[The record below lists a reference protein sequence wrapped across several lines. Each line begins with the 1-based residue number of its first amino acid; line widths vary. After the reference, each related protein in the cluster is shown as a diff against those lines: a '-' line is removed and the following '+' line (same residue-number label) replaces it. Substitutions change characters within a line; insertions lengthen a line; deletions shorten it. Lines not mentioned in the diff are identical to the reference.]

1 MTCHKCHV
9 ANLAHNIP
17 YPQFTRKG
25 YQPRTH
31 AFTLLTR
38 LDEVKPYLVS
48 FFFLPQ
54 FEDIAC
60 GSTSGVWWR
69 ICTRRIGPMECQSG
83 CPAGQLN
90 DFDHL
95 PCMPRSPGVRARS
108 VFILLAPLN
117 HLAPLPALAPF
128 VPVAPLNVLALHH
141 RQAGQLERLRRF
153 ALFCLTVK
161 QTKFPTI
168 FSSVYSTMTCRDL
181 ASHGVVSV
189 CCLFA
194 LRFGFVNIKDVGHFC
209 SHI

>member
-1 MTCHKCHV
+1 MSCRKPGSQHPLPSIHPQRLSTTHTRV
-9 ANLAHNIP
+9 YFANS
-17 YPQFTRKG
+17 FGRG
-25 YQPRTH
+25 E
-31 AFTLLTR
+31 TLPG
-38 LDEVKPYLVS
+38 V

>member
-25 YQPRTH
+25 YQPHTH

-38 LDEVKPYLVS
+38 LDEVKPYLV

-95 PCMPRSPGVRARS
+95 PCMPARPACVQDQCS
-108 VFILLAPLN
+108 SCLPRLTTLPRFQRLPHLSLLPRWMC
-117 HLAPLPALAPF
+117 
-128 VPVAPLNVLALHH
+128 LHSITGK
-141 RQAGQLERLRRF
+141 RGNW
-153 ALFCLTVK
+153 
-161 QTKFPTI
+161 
-168 FSSVYSTMTCRDL
+168 SD
-181 ASHGVVSV
+181 
-189 CCLFA
+189 
-194 LRFGFVNIKDVGHFC
+194 
-209 SHI
+209 